1 VRVFLASQREFRKV
15 NEIINTVK
23 KADGQ
28 NAHLFDVLD
37 RCKISLDWWKS
48 HKEWILYRFP
58 QLTFKKLE
66 GEKYLIY
73 TKLENTNE

>member
-1 VRVFLASQREFRKV
+1 MASQREFRKV
-15 NEIINTVK
+15 NEIINMVK

-37 RCKISLDWWKS
+37 RCHISLDWWKF
-48 HKEWILYRFP
+48 HKEWILHRFP
-58 QLTFKKLE
+58 EITFKKLD

-73 TKLENTNE
+73 METKK